1 VPFFQN
7 RLAPFPCAT
16 RNHKLSGET
25 GFRVRTYEPRA
36 KEEFKSYDGDGGN
49 ASEAGYGRG
58 FSGFAENCVQWDNKS
73 MTKQT
78 LLLIGTLAIGL
89 ASSDALLAQQ
99 TPSGSSQTPAATT
112 PAKPA
117 TAAKTGTSGQAST
130 GAKSATGAKKPATAA
145 TAVPLKTQKEK
156 GSYSIGLRIG
166 GGLKK
171 DGVDLDAASL
181 SRGIRDAL
189 SGAKPLLTDQEAQAA
204 LTVMATEVRA
214 KQQAKLAAVST
225 ANKLQGDT
233 FLAGNKTKDGVVTLP
248 SGLQYKVLTAGTG
261 PKPAPTDKVTCN
273 YRGTLVEGK
282 EFDSSYKRGEP
293 VTFGV
298 GEVIKGWS
306 EALQLMP
313 VGSKWQLFVP
323 PDLAYG
329 AQGAGQDIGPN
340 STLVFEVELISIA
353 PKTDAKTD
361 VKPPDS
367 K

>member
-1 VPFFQN
+1 
-7 RLAPFPCAT
+7 
-16 RNHKLSGET
+16 
-25 GFRVRTYEPRA
+25 
-36 KEEFKSYDGDGGN
+36 
-49 ASEAGYGRG
+49 
-58 FSGFAENCVQWDNKS
+58 

-89 ASSDALLAQQ
+89 ASGDGLLAQQ
-99 TPSGSSQTPAATT
+99 TPATGSQAPAATT
-112 PAKPA
+112 TAKPA
-117 TAAKTGTSGQAST
+117 TAAKSGTNGQAST
-130 GAKSATGAKKPATAA
+130 GAKSATAAKKPATAA
-145 TAVPLKTQKEK
+145 VPLTTQKQK
-156 GSYSIGLRIG
+156 GSYAIGLRIG
-166 GGLKK
+166 GGLQK

-214 KQQAKLAAVST
+214 KQQAKLDALGT
-225 ANKLQGDT
+225 ANKQQGDA
-233 FLAGNKTKDGVVTLP
+233 FLAENKTKPGVVTLP
-248 SGLQYKVLTAGTG
+248 SGLQYKILKEGTG
-261 PKPAPTDKVTCN
+261 PKPTLADSVTCN
-273 YRGTLVEGK
+273 YSGTLIDGK

-293 VTFGV
+293 VTFPLGR
-298 GEVIKGWS
+298 VIKGWG

-323 PDLAYG
+323 SNLAYEG
-329 AQGAGQDIGPN
+329 QQQGQDIGPN
-340 STLVFEVELISIA
+340 STLIFEVELISIA

>member
-1 VPFFQN
+1 
-7 RLAPFPCAT
+7 
-16 RNHKLSGET
+16 
-25 GFRVRTYEPRA
+25 
-36 KEEFKSYDGDGGN
+36 
-49 ASEAGYGRG
+49 
-58 FSGFAENCVQWDNKS
+58 

-89 ASSDALLAQQ
+89 ASGDALLAQQ
-99 TPSGSSQTPAATT
+99 TPASGSQAPAATT
-112 PAKPA
+112 PAKPS
-117 TAAKTGTSGQAST
+117 TAAKSGASGQAST

-145 TAVPLKTQKEK
+145 AAPLTTQKQK
-156 GSYSIGLRIG
+156 GSYAIGLRIG
-166 GGLKK
+166 GGLQK

-214 KQQAKLAAVST
+214 KQQAKLDAVGN
-225 ANKLQGDT
+225 ANKLQGDA
-233 FLAGNKTKDGVVTLP
+233 FLAGNKTKDGVVTLA
-248 SGLQYKVLTAGTG
+248 SGLQYKILTAGTG

-298 GEVIKGWS
+298 SQVIKGWG

-340 STLVFEVELISIA
+340 STLIFEVELISIA